1 MALLNLLLR
10 TRVCIITTSTNAELA
25 AIKQGLFIAQIM
37 VTTTLFFSTTLK
49 TVTALFFFSIATLP
63 RYVLSKL
70 CCSIEYLGQ
79 LGELMVNPRT
89 FFGFYCK
96 DWGTCSD
103 LSINGYSHHA

>member
-37 VTTTLFFSTTLK
+37 VTTT
-49 TVTALFFFSIATLP
+49 
-63 RYVLSKL
+63 YVLSKL